1 MEKKRVVTLQKAF
14 LTAWCQCHW
23 KTLHHKNNN
32 RPGWVRIMKNQGKK
46 YRATYP
52 MPLLPPVMSA
62 TYPMPLLPPVMSATY
77 PMPLLPPVIS
87 ATLSKN
93 RFIFMKNN
101 LKKETGSSTPTL
113 QARINLVSAKKIF
126 KCCKQSSGE
135 LFGASERNLTC
146 LKQY

>member
-1 MEKKRVVTLQKAF
+1 MPLLPPV
-14 LTAWCQCHW
+14 
-23 KTLHHKNNN
+23 
-32 RPGWVRIMKNQGKK
+32 MS
-46 YRATYP
+46 ATYP
-52 MPLLPPVMSA
+52 MPLLPPMMSATYPMPLFPPVMSATYPMTLLPPVMSA